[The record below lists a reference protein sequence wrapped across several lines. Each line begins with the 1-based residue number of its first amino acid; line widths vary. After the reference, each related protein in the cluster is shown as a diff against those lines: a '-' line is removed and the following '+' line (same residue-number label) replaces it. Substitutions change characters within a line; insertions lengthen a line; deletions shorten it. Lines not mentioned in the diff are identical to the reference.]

1 MNICVFGLGY
11 VGSVSAACLAARGHR
26 VVGVDP
32 NAAKVDAINEGR
44 SPIVERGLD
53 ELIREGRTAGTL
65 RATTDPAEAGG
76 DADVLMICVGTP
88 SDATGIHDFTFLDR
102 VCADIGAVLCD
113 ARHFKVVV
121 VRSTLLPGTLEQRIV
136 PHLTRASGK
145 QRDRDFGVATNPEFL
160 REGSAVDDFNH
171 PPFTVIGS
179 RDARTSET
187 VACLYAGM
195 AAPVFHTDPDSASMV
210 KYASNAF
217 HGLKVAF
224 ANEMGLL
231 CKQAGLDGTQVME
244 IFCRD
249 QALNI
254 SAKYL
259 RPGFAFGGS
268 CLPKDLRALL
278 HAARHADLQL
288 PVLEAILPS
297 NRLHIQRVVDLVL
310 SRPGRARVGVLGLTF
325 KPGTDDLRE
334 SPMVQLVETLSG
346 KGLPVRIWDPNVALS
361 RLMGGNKAFIE
372 QVLPHI
378 SAMMCDSM
386 EEVAAGSDV
395 VVVSH
400 GMPDGGVKLNSLLR
414 EGQLLI
420 DLVKLPASATSLAT
434 GGPAYQGVCW

>member
-32 NAAKVDAINEGR
+32 NTVKVDAINEGR
-44 SPIVERGLD
+44 SPIVERGLE
-53 ELIREGRTAGTL
+53 ELIREGRRAGTL
-65 RATTDPAEAGG
+65 RATTDPAEAAGE
-76 DADVLMICVGTP
+76 ADVLMICVGTP
-88 SDATGIHDFTFLDR
+88 SDTTGIHDFTFLDR
-102 VCADIGAVLCD
+102 VCADIGAVLCETRD
-113 ARHFKVVV
+113 FKVVV
-121 VRSTLLPGTLEQRIV
+121 VRSTLLPGTVERRIV
-136 PHLTRASGK
+136 PLLTRLSGK
-145 QRDRDFGVATNPEFL
+145 QRGRDFGLATNPEFL

-171 PPFTVIGS
+171 PPFTIVGS
-179 RDARTSET
+179 RDARSSEI
-187 VACLYAGM
+187 VAGLYEGVP
-195 AAPVFHTDPDSASMV
+195 APIFHTDPDSASMV

-224 ANEMGLL
+224 ANEIGLL
-231 CKQAGLDGTQVME
+231 CKQAGLDGTQVMD
-244 IFCRD
+244 IFCQDRS
-249 QALNI
+249 LNI
-254 SAKYL
+254 SSRYL
-259 RPGFAFGGS
+259 KPGFAFGGS

-297 NRLHIQRVVDLVL
+297 NRLHIQRVVELVL

-361 RLMGGNKAFIE
+361 KLMGGNKAFIE

-378 SAMMCDSM
+378 SAMMSDSM
-386 EEVAAGSDV
+386 EDVAENSDV
-395 VVVSH
+395 LVVSH
-400 GMPDGGVKLNSLLR
+400 AMPDGGAKLTSLLR
-414 EGQLLI
+414 PDQMLI
-420 DLVKLPASATSLAT
+420 DLVKLPAGT
-434 GGPAYQGVCW
+434 GSDGVAYQGVCW